1 MIMKT
6 KFFSLYALM
15 AIFLVVSCGKNDDD
29 DDTGTIVIEV
39 PDDTD
44 TQDPVFIAADPDINT
59 GTLTFEQT
67 GPSFALENAQPDDRS
82 QGNWGF
88 FGTVGENSITVSY
101 SANPDA
107 TGVNTSANVI
117 KVTEP
122 VGVESW
128 AGFYFMLE
136 NAINFPS
143 GQEAIALDF
152 YSPGPNH
159 NVLLKLEDGLPN
171 GTEGKKSTGDLF
183 ALTTGSGW
191 ETLVFNIPER
201 SGERNGIYNTI
212 TMILGY
218 NVANTAETAYYVDN
232 FRFAAPVEEV
242 VASAPTTAPTPPT
255 YDPSTVISIFSDQY
269 TSVDSNLN
277 PNWGQSTIVSTETI
291 ADNTVLKYENLNYQ
305 GTEITPSI
313 DVSGKA
319 RLHIDYFSGD
329 ATTLEFFLISPDGD
343 DEGDAPDEIGYALD
357 VTSAPGE
364 WNSVDIDLSHFA
376 SVVNLE
382 DVFQLKVT
390 GNGDVYFDNIYF
402 YGGGSDSGTD
412 SVGQYDG
419 SFGGAT
425 VTDGTYNFP
434 SGAEAWAGF
443 ANNNADM
450 YPLSFPHG
458 GRITFTASAV
468 SADVAV
474 YFRFE
479 RLPYPDTEPSFN
491 TGQVTVSGSEQR
503 EYTVEIQ
510 PQDAEN
516 TFSSA
521 LMYLVTRDAEV
532 NISNVTI
539 REYDA
544 PPSGTNYSPSYDG
557 TFGGATVTASGTYN
571 FPDGA
576 EGWAGFANNN
586 ADIYPMS
593 FPNGGRIT
601 FNASTEGTDVEVYF
615 RFERLPYPD
624 TEPSFNTAN
633 TTISG
638 VDVTSYTVE
647 IPPQDAA
654 NTYSSALF
662 YLVTRNAN
670 VTVTDF
676 VITSF
681 D

>member
-1 MIMKT
+1 MKI
-6 KFFSLYALM
+6 KFLSLIALV
-15 AIFLVVSCGKNDDD
+15 AILFTVSCGKDDD
-29 DDTGTIVIEV
+29 NTGTIVIET
-39 PDDTD
+39 PDETEE
-44 TQDPVFIAADPDINT
+44 PVFIAADPDINA
-59 GTLTFEQT
+59 GVITFETT
-67 GPSFALENAQPDDRS
+67 GPSFDLANAQPDDRS

-107 TGVNTSANVI
+107 TGVNTSGNVI

-136 NAINFPS
+136 NAITFPS

-152 YSPGPNH
+152 YSPAAGH
-159 NVLLKLEDGLPN
+159 NVLLKLEDGLAN
-171 GTEGKKSTGDLF
+171 GTDGKKSTGDLF
-183 ALTTGSGW
+183 AVTTGTGW
-191 ETLVFNIPER
+191 ETLVFNIPEKN
-201 SGERNGIYNTI
+201 GERNGIYNTV

-218 NVANTAETAYYVDN
+218 NVTNAAEVSYHVDN
-232 FRFAAPVEEV
+232 FRFSTPAEV
-242 VASAPTTAPTPPT
+242 VIAAAPTTAPSLPT
-255 YDPSTVISIFSDQY
+255 YDPSSVISIFSDQY
-269 TSVDSNLN
+269 PTVVSNFN
-277 PNWGQSTIVSTETI
+277 PNWGQSTVVSTETI

-305 GTEITPSI
+305 GTEITPAI

-329 ATTLEFFLISPDGD
+329 ATTLDFFLISPDGD
-343 DEGDAPDEIGYALD
+343 DEGDAPEEVAYSLD
-357 VTSAPGE
+357 VTTAPGE

-376 SVVNLE
+376 SVVDLS
-382 DVFQLKVT
+382 DVFQIKVA
-390 GNGDVYFDNIYF
+390 GNGTVYFDNIYF

-412 SVGQYDG
+412 SVGQFDG
-419 SFGGAT
+419 TFGGAT
-425 VTDGTYNFP
+425 VNASSTYNFP
-434 SGAEAWAGF
+434 SGADDWGGF
-443 ANNNADM
+443 ANNNTDM
-450 YPLSFPHG
+450 YPLAFPHG
-458 GRITFTASAV
+458 GRITFTASA
-468 SADVAV
+468 AAEDVAV

-479 RLPYPDTEPSFN
+479 RLPYPDVDPAFS
-491 TGQVTVSGSEQR
+491 TGQVTVSGSEAT
-503 EYTVEIQ
+503 EYTIEIQ
-510 PQDAEN
+510 PQDEAN

-532 NISNVTI
+532 TITNIVI

-544 PPSGTNYSPSYDG
+544 PRSGTNYSPDYSG
-557 TFGGATVTASGTYN
+557 TFGGATVNASGTFN
-571 FPDGA
+571 FPAGA
-576 EGWAGFANNN
+576 DDWGGFANNN
-586 ADIYPMS
+586 ADIYPLS

-601 FNASTEGTDVEVYF
+601 FNAATEGTDVEVYF

-624 TEPSFNTAN
+624 VEPSFNTAN

-638 VDVTSYTVE
+638 TEVTAYTVE
-647 IPPQDAA
+647 IPPQDAS

-662 YLVTRNAN
+662 YLVTRDAN